1 MRERERRKGR
11 EGERESKGMLGL
23 WGWAATSVTLLCC
36 ATADAIVVF
45 ADAKR
50 KWHFASVAK
59 VAAVT
64 PTATLTV
71 TPTATPTVTATVTA
85 SKRIENRNF

>member
-1 MRERERRKGR
+1 
-11 EGERESKGMLGL
+11 MLGL
-23 WGWAATSVTLLCC
+23 WGWAGTSVTLLCC
-36 ATADAIVVF
+36 ATAAAVIVVF

-71 TPTATPTVTATVTA
+71 TATAKPTVTA